1 MKRKEEIEDPIELYD
16 GFKKDFPLLIKGIS
30 KTIGMS
36 DHTMEV
42 YYEDGSVGVY
52 DQLFHSF
59 RYIPIKSRQH
69 MTESRWRIELGH
81 KIYRTMMDR
90 GMLMSELSDISGI
103 SYGSLSK
110 YINGHKTP
118 GSYTLKRIATALG
131 VEVGYLT
138 DFEKYYDL

>member
-1 MKRKEEIEDPIELYD
+1 MKRREEIEDSIELFD
-16 GFKKDFPLLIKGIS
+16 SFEKEFPLLTRDIT
-30 KTIGMS
+30 KTIGLS

-42 YYEDGSVGVY
+42 YYEDGSVGIY
-52 DQLFHSF
+52 DQLLHSF
-59 RYIPIKSRQH
+59 RYIPRKARQQ

-81 KIYRTMMDR
+81 KIYRTMMER

-103 SYGSLSK
+103 TYSSLSR
-110 YINGHKTP
+110 YINGHKSP

-138 DFEKYYDL
+138 DFERYYD

>member
-1 MKRKEEIEDPIELYD
+1 MKKKQEIEDSIELFD
-16 GFKKDFPLLIKGIS
+16 SFEKEFPLLTKDIT

-42 YYEDGSVGVY
+42 YYEDGSVGIY
-52 DQLFHSF
+52 DQLLHSF
-59 RYIPIKSRQH
+59 RYIPRKTRQH

-90 GMLMSELSDISGI
+90 GMLMRELSDISGVTY
-103 SYGSLSK
+103 SSLSK
-110 YINGHKTP
+110 YINGHKSP

-138 DFEKYYDL
+138 DFEHYYD